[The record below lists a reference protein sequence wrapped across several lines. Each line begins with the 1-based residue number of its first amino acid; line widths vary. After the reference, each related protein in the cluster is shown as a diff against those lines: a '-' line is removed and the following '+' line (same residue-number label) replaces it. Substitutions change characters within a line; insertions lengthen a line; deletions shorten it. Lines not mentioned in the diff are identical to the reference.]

1 MVTPINVPLKAVS
14 NITLL
19 DMYYDYRKELNRY
32 TYMLDSAKKSHDKR
46 SEEFY
51 FTKVTETSEQYFMIR
66 NEVLSRMMG
75 MEID

>member
-1 MVTPINVPLKAVS
+1 MTPINVPLKSVS
-14 NITLL
+14 NVTLL

-32 TYMLDSAKKSHDKR
+32 TYELDIAKKTRDKR
-46 SEEFY
+46 SEEYY

>member
-1 MVTPINVPLKAVS
+1 MITPINVPLKSVS
-14 NITLL
+14 NVTLL
-19 DMYYDYRKELNRY
+19 DMYYEYRKELNRY
-32 TYMLDSAKKSHDKR
+32 THELDNAKKSHDKR

-51 FTKVTETSEQYFMIR
+51 FTKVTECAEQYFMIR